1 MFPKIKQIVE
11 EWRLPSTSEL
21 EQIYKQLFLYNKGN
35 LVNGVYWSGNAGAQ
49 AASLY
54 DFSKGMETTTWD
66 HEKGFVRLVKDINL
80 KK

>member
-1 MFPKIKQIVE
+1 MFPKINQIGE
-11 EWRLPSTSEL
+11 GWRLPSTSEL